1 MVYIYVTSG
10 LLGKKTLEQLL
21 KNKQKKN
28 VSIFQRRQKQRFVL
42 SEVVFSSDGTSALG

>member
-10 LLGKKTLEQLL
+10 LLEKKTLEVLL
-21 KNKQKKN
+21 KTKSFKDD
-28 VSIFQRRQKQRFVL
+28 